1 MTLSWGT
8 VGSVLSV
15 ASVGVLLWLFTKDWW
30 KGWHRPSPADFGG
43 TWYPRSAA
51 PAVDALVGY
60 DRAHDAVA
68 LCWPNGDMQVIGRAA
83 AEQLSALLYIATL
96 DAQGAPLDASRR

>member
-1 MTLSWGT
+1 MT
-8 VGSVLSV
+8 
-15 ASVGVLLWLFTKDWW
+15 WW
-30 KGWHRPSPADFGG
+30 QRFRRRPTTADFAG

-68 LCWPNGDMQVIGRAA
+68 LCWPNGDLQVIPRAA